1 MKVSEVMTKDVV
13 TCAPADPIT
22 KIVKLMSEKDVSGVP
37 VLDGGRLAGI
47 VTEGD
52 ILKVLAGP
60 SESGT
65 LWLPSPLEVWLEIP
79 IKDVLQLRRMQ
90 KAAKDVG
97 ETPVKDVM
105 TKDVI
110 TIEPG
115 NDIEDA
121 AAAMV
126 RYKINRLPVVE
137 KGKLVGIVARN
148 DIIDGLGGRN

>member
-1 MKVSEVMTKDVV
+1 MKVEEVMTREVI
-13 TCAPADPIT
+13 TCTPADPIE

-115 NDIEDA
+115 TDIEDA

-148 DIIDGLGGRN
+148 DIIDGLGGRK